1 MSSSSSLSLHRLYYD
16 LGSVQ
21 HQQGQL
27 DAAAKSYYQ
36 ALSLQQSAVDAGNQR
51 GERFKEPVV
60 HPHDRLK
67 VYNNLGCVLIQQQRW
82 KEAVIVYQQAIQLQ
96 PQQAVLH
103 CNLGRVLFRDD
114 PMQAIAAYR
123 RAIQLQ
129 PTFGLAHYNLGL
141 ALQHQNQH
149 QAALEC
155 FQQALR
161 LEPEWVKLHSD
172 CAISWIALGE
182 FERMLN
188 SLRQAILPSAA
199 VIEAYS
205 QSIVVAD
212 DHLSLAKASCGRFL
226 QKLLQQVAYS
236 DLIQDLA
243 QTYWHW
249 AKVLTA
255 YGGTEQYRRAEA
267 YYQIALK
274 LQPQNLDLVL
284 DLADCLVHQSR
295 LNAAVLIYQTALA
308 RYPDQSQIYSRL
320 GVVLEQQQQFDSA
333 ISCYQTALRFNPQV
347 PAPLNLTPPTQT
359 MSRLWG
365 LTQDWLRDRHLTES
379 YVALEMNLEVSLG
392 SQVADHQEEQSVDD
406 PALDLA
412 EFRPTLETVIPE
424 ARTSAAETCA
434 GLNCDRCL
442 KQIWNWFNPIHLGK
456 GLYVC
461 PSQAAIPVAPY
472 PLFVAT
478 IPQGKSWIV
487 PQQNAWMVCNA
498 VAVLGDDIVLSDL
511 SRAYPAQLPGCDNF
525 DQKFDPLLAQAT
537 APRLEQITG
546 RVAVLSTLSGNTY
559 FHWMVD
565 LLPRIELL
573 QQRMDLKCIDWF
585 LVNSIQHPFQVETL
599 KMLGIP
605 LERVIASDQH
615 PYIQATE
622 LIVPS
627 FSSHF
632 GWLEPWA
639 LAFLRRSFLD
649 PVLDSVLCESVPVYQ
664 KTLNDS
670 VDNLDRPADCLDRHT
685 AFPKRIYVSRSEANH
700 RRILNEPEVLERL
713 QSFGFVAVEL
723 ETLSF
728 QEQVALF
735 AHAEV
740 IITPHGSGLTNLIF
754 SRPNTTVVELVSPH
768 YIRHYYWVISRLLS
782 LKHYFLVGE
791 ALPCHLMREL
801 MYQNP
806 LIEDI
811 WVNLDALAVM
821 LETLNLTAIGSCP
834 TRPDVVPVSQRS

>member
-1 MSSSSSLSLHRLYYD
+1 MSSSQSLSLHRLYYN
-16 LGSVQ
+16 LGSVL

-27 DAAAKSYYQ
+27 DAAEKSYYQ
-36 ALSLQQSAVDAGNQR
+36 ALSLQHSAVDAVNQR
-51 GERFKEPVV
+51 GEKSKEPVV
-60 HPHDRLK
+60 HSHDQLK
-67 VYNNLGCVLIQQQRW
+67 VYNDLGCLLIQQRRW
-82 KEAVIVYQQAIQLQ
+82 QQAINLYQRAIELQ
-96 PQQAVLH
+96 PHQAVLH
-103 CNLGRVLFRDD
+103 CNLGKVLFRDD

-129 PTFGLAHYNLGL
+129 PAFGLAHYNLGL

-161 LEPEWVKLHSD
+161 LEPKWVKLYSD
-172 CAISWIALGE
+172 CAISWMALGE

-205 QSIVVAD
+205 QSITTAD

-236 DLIQDLA
+236 DLIRELA

-249 AKVLTA
+249 ANVLTA
-255 YGGTEQYRRAEA
+255 YGGSEQYRRAEA
-267 YYQIALK
+267 YYQTALK
-274 LQPQNLDLVL
+274 LQPQNLNLLL

-295 LNAAVLIYQTALA
+295 LNAAVLIYQTVLA
-308 RYPDQSQIYSRL
+308 RHPDQAEIYSRL
-320 GVVLEQQQQFDSA
+320 GAVLEQQQQFNSA
-333 ISCYQTALRFNPQV
+333 ISCYQMALRLNPQTSV
-347 PAPLNLTPPTQT
+347 HLDPVSPTQT
-359 MSRLWG
+359 LSRLWG
-365 LTQDWLRDRHLTES
+365 LTQDWLRDRQLIDS
-379 YVALEMNLEVSLG
+379 YVPLEMHLEVSLG
-392 SQVADHQEEQSVDD
+392 SQVADHQEEQWVDD

-412 EFRPTLETVIPE
+412 EFRSTLENVIPE
-424 ARTSAAETCA
+424 ATTSAAETCA
-434 GLNCDRCL
+434 GLNCGRCL

-461 PSQAAIPVAPY
+461 PSQAAIPVELY

-478 IPQGKSWIV
+478 IPQGQSWIV

-565 LLPRIELL
+565 LLPRLELL
-573 QQRMDLKCIDWF
+573 RQRMDLKCIDWF

-599 KMLGIP
+599 KMLDIP
-605 LERVIASDQH
+605 LDRVIASDQH

-622 LIVPS
+622 LIAPS

-670 VDNLDRPADCLDRHT
+670 VDHLDRLADCLDRRI
-685 AFPKRIYVSRSEANH
+685 AFPKRIYVSRTDANH

-713 QSFGFVAVEL
+713 RPFGFVAVAL
-723 ETLSF
+723 EALSF

-740 IITPHGSGLTNLIF
+740 IVTPHGSGLTNLIF

-811 WVNLDALAVM
+811 WVNLDSLTVM
-821 LETLNLTAIGSCP
+821 LETLNLTAADSCS
-834 TRPDVVPVSQRS
+834 TSPDVVPVSQRS